1 MGYWLGYWQKQK
13 PDDKAIGKGQRI
25 KPPEVL

>member
-1 MGYWLGYWQKQK
+1 MGYWQKQK